1 MFSSLGLR
9 GSGFR
14 AYGFGLYSGF
24 LVASIIPKARRV
36 LKRAAATVW
45 EGGS

>member
-24 LVASIIPKARRV
+24 LVASIIPKGCSYSLGR
-36 LKRAAATVW
+36 
-45 EGGS
+45 G